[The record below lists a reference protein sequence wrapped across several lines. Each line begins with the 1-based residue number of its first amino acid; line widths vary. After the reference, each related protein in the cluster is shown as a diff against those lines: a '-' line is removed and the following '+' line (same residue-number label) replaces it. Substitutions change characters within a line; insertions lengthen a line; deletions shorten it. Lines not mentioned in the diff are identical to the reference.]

1 MRLELTGRHVDI
13 TPALRRLV
21 TAKLSKL
28 ERMLNHRA
36 VSAQAVLSREKH
48 SVRAD
53 ITLHA
58 RGEKFLHG
66 VGNADGWETSIGE
79 AIAKISQQAERVK
92 SKFTDRKRRGVRGTA
107 PVAEA
112 GEAVAVRPAGPA
124 RERIR
129 MPRILRATRQT
140 IRQMSVADAT
150 REIDAN
156 GDGLVIFRDVERRS
170 VSVLYRHNGELTLIE
185 TEA

>member
-1 MRLELTGRHVDI
+1 
-13 TPALRRLV
+13 LV

-92 SKFTDRKRRGVRGTA
+92 SKFTDRKRRGVRATA
-107 PVAEA
+107 AVAEA
-112 GEAVAVRPAGPA
+112 GEAAAARPAGPA

-170 VSVLYRHNGELTLIE
+170 VSVLYRHNGELTLVE

>member
-79 AIAKISQQAERVK
+79 AIDKISQQAERVK
-92 SKFTDRKRRGVRGTA
+92 SKFTDRKRRAAKGTA
-107 PVAEA
+107 IPES
-112 GEAVAVRPAGPA
+112 GEAAAVKPSALP

-140 IRQMSVADAT
+140 IQAMSVADAT
-150 REIDAN
+150 RAIDAN
-156 GDGLVIFRDVERRS
+156 GDGLVIFRDVERDS
-170 VSVLYRHNGELTLIE
+170 VSVLYRRNGELTLVE
-185 TEA
+185 TKA

>member
-107 PVAEA
+107 AVAEA
-112 GEAVAVRPAGPA
+112 GEAAAARPAGPA

-129 MPRILRATRQT
+129 MPRILRATRQA

-170 VSVLYRHNGELTLIE
+170 VSVLYRHNGELTLVE